1 MFLPVGADYS
11 LTISVIDASK
21 KKNKKNWSVDS

>member
-21 KKNKKNWSVDS
+21 KKKKNWSVDS